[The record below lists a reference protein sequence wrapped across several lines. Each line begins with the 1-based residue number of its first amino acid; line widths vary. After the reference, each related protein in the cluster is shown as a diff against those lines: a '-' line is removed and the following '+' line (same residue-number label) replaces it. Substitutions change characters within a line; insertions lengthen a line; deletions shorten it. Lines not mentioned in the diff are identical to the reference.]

1 MAYESNM
8 ISFVGNLT
16 EDPELRFTPSGTA
29 VSSFRVASN
38 RRYTDSEGNDREETT
53 FLTVNAWRDL
63 AENVAESVTK
73 GDRVAVLGR
82 IGTRSY
88 EDQEGERK
96 YVTEIQAD
104 EVAASLR
111 WARAKLQRTSGQRA
125 TVPPP
130 PQDEDQF

>member
-1 MAYESNM
+1 MSN
-8 ISFVGNLT
+8 
-16 EDPELRFTPSGTA
+16 
-29 VSSFRVASN
+29 FRVASD
-38 RRYTDSEGNDREETT
+38 RRFTDSDGTDREETT

-63 AENVAESVTK
+63 AENVAESMSK

-82 IGTRSY
+82 IRTRSY
-88 EDQEGERK
+88 EDQEGETS

-125 TVPPP
+125 TVPPL